1 MTVGSFGRLSDG
13 REVQRI
19 VLGAEPGPV
28 VHVLDLGATVHR
40 VEVTGGDGRRRN
52 VVLGHATA
60 EDYRASTAYFGGT
73 IGRYANRIAGG
84 RFLLDG
90 REVRLG
96 VNDRGNHLHGG
107 VEGFDK
113 RLWTV
118 VEHGPRHAVLA
129 LDSPDGDEGFPGELS
144 VVARFEVSDAAVR
157 IDYQATAEA
166 TTVVNLTNHAY
177 FNLDGDGSGTVDGHV
192 LRVLAERYTPV
203 DGTGI
208 PVGDHASVDGTPLDF
223 RTATP
228 LGAAVRRQHDQL
240 ASARGVD
247 HNFVLDGSG
256 WRLAAVLASPRTT
269 TRLELRTDQPGLQVY
284 TGNFLDGSARSS
296 EGLAYR
302 QGDGIALEPQLF
314 PDSPNH
320 PEYPSAVIAPGGI
333 YRAAL
338 EWAFSALV

>member
-1 MTVGSFGRLSDG
+1 
-13 REVQRI
+13 
-19 VLGAEPGPV
+19 
-28 VHVLDLGATVHR
+28 
-40 VEVTGGDGRRRN
+40 
-52 VVLGHATA
+52 
-60 EDYRASTAYFGGT
+60 
-73 IGRYANRIAGG
+73 
-84 RFLLDG
+84 
-90 REVRLG
+90 VRLG

-118 VEHGPRHAVLA
+118 VEHGPHHAVLA
-129 LDSPDGDEGFPGELS
+129 LASPDGDEGFPGALS
-144 VVARFEVSDAAVR
+144 VVARFDVSDTAVR
-157 IDYQATAEA
+157 IAYEATAEA

-177 FNLDGDGSGTVDGHV
+177 FNLDGDGAGTVDDQL

-208 PVGDHASVDGTPLDF
+208 PLGDHASVDGTPFDF

-228 LGAAVRRQHDQL
+228 VGAAVRRQHHQL
-240 ASARGVD
+240 AAARGVD
-247 HNFVLDGSG
+247 HNFVVDGSG
-256 WRLAAVLASPRTT
+256 WRLAAVLESPRSAS
-269 TRLELRTDQPGLQVY
+269 RLELRTDQPGLQVY

-296 EGLAYR
+296 EGRAYR

-320 PEYPSAVIAPGGI
+320 PDYPSAAIGPGDV

-338 EWAFSALV
+338 EWAFSALG